1 MKKTVLNLKNMH
13 RDALKNGNHSMVS
26 FTRMYMELT
35 GNHKLTMFI
44 LTPYQL
50 ALKDEINSHLK
61 KYPSSKRRCVNKRL
75 NKLYTYLYTYSKAE
89 EHIRSSGSNRL
100 HSKEELLHVWPTWS
114 GDGL

>member
-1 MKKTVLNLKNMH
+1 MKKIVLNLKDMH
-13 RDALKNGNHSMVS
+13 QDSLKNDNHPITS
-26 FTRMYMELT
+26 FTKTYMELT

-75 NKLYTYLYTYSKAE
+75 NKLYTYLYTYSKAD
-89 EHIRSSGSNRL
+89 EHITGSGSNPF
-100 HSKEELLHVWPTWS
+100 HTKEELLHVWPTWS